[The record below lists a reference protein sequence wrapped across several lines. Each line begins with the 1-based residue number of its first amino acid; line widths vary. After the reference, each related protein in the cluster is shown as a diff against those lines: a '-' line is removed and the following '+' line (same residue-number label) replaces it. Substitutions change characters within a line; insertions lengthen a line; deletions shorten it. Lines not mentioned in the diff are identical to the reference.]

1 MKPLRI
7 GAAILSAGYSSRMG
21 EFKPLLKIAGQTM
34 LERCARLF
42 LRPEIERVVVIS
54 GHRAPEVAADA
65 NRLGVA
71 VVHNHK
77 FDQGMFSSVCAAVDA
92 MRDVDAFFL
101 LPVDIALIRSVVVSA
116 LLEHFDGRIA
126 YPCVQGERGH
136 PPLVPAEHIP
146 TILRHDGQ
154 GGLKAVLQTLP
165 SLDVAVW
172 DRGVLLDA
180 DTPDAFAT
188 LQAKALRLRI
198 GERQE
203 ALALADISMPERGV
217 AHGRAVARVAGLI
230 AKALNVHGQ
239 KLDLDL
245 VHNAALLHDIAKGE
259 RGHEARGAKVLSD
272 LGLDGLAGIVAAHRD
287 VPPPAS
293 GILSETEVVCLADK
307 LVRGPFRVPV
317 RRRFEEKLNIYVDDP
332 EACRAIQGRMRNA
345 LGLQAL
351 VEQVTGLDIESIVT
365 DAE

>member
-1 MKPLRI
+1 MTVLRI

-21 EFKPLLKIAGQTM
+21 EFKPLLKIGGETM
-34 LERCARLF
+34 LERCVRLF
-42 LRPEIERVVVIS
+42 LRPEIERLVVIS
-54 GHRAPEVAADA
+54 GHRAPEIEAEA

-77 FDQGMFSSVCAAVDA
+77 FAQGMFSSVLAAA
-92 MRDVDAFFL
+92 SALSGLDAFFL

-116 LLEHFDGRIA
+116 LLKHFDGRIA
-126 YPCVQGERGH
+126 YPCFQGERGH

-146 TILRHDGQ
+146 AILRHDGQ
-154 GGLKAVLQTLP
+154 GGLKAVLHSLP
-165 SLDVAVW
+165 SLDVPVW

-217 AHGRAVARVAGLI
+217 AHGRAVARVAELI
-230 AKALNVHGQ
+230 AKALNAHGQ
-239 KLDLDL
+239 ELDLDL

-259 RGHEARGAKVLSD
+259 RGHEACGAEVLSG
-272 LGLDGLAGIVAAHRD
+272 LGLGGLGGIVAAHRD

-293 GILSETEVVCLADK
+293 GVLSEKEVVCLADK

-317 RRRFEEKLNIYVDDP
+317 RRRFEEKLSIYADDP

-351 VEQVTGLDIESIVT
+351 VEQITGSDIESIVT
-365 DAE
+365 DV